1 MKVGAFLGELFALL
15 ELYVQTLLVP
25 GHFNAVAFSIIGLFG
40 TVSFALAYFSSSL
53 FRNPADMKR
62 LRLIQIIAKP
72 PFIVWITVVVI
83 ILLQLADGLI
93 MLYLAN
99 RK

>member
-1 MKVGAFLGELFALL
+1 
-15 ELYVQTLLVP
+15 
-25 GHFNAVAFSIIGLFG
+25 VAFSIIGLFG